1 MQGRTSPLDK
11 TKPTTPPFNIAHQ
24 MQNLYTLSKADP
36 SYFTESLQGHDHRS
50 QHFQYPTQ
58 PPYQS
63 ILSRYLS
70 INLWINS
77 FPIVFN

>member
-1 MQGRTSPLDK
+1 MQGKTFPLDK
-11 TKPTTPPFNIAHQ
+11 TKPSTDITHQ
-24 MQNLYTLSKADP
+24 TQNLYTLSKADP

-70 INLWINS
+70 INL
-77 FPIVFN
+77 